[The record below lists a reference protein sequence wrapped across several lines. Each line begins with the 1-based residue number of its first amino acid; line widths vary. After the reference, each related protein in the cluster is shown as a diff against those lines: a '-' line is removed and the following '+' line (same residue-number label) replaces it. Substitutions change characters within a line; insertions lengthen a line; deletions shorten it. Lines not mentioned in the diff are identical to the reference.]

1 MYFLM
6 KKNKIIEIYGY
17 GIFVDVNMLL
27 VDFNDGGIE
36 LVMFDNV
43 IIVIGS
49 SIWLVFGILLLV
61 NVVIYEE

>member
-1 MYFLM
+1 M

-61 NVVIYEE
+61 NVVIYEEQILF